1 MIVSQLK
8 SGAGPA
14 RPSSVRETGA
24 GRAATGS
31 VAPLLKSAKGAA
43 RTSSRIRNCFALHSV
58 LREFLRS
65 RRARWTIC
73 ATAALLL
80 SAAMMCAAPGIVPD
94 VRARLAQND
103 FTGAAG
109 QIQNYRK
116 SSGVTPDLLEA
127 MSWMA
132 RAELGRK
139 NLDQAEKWSQDT
151 YQLSAAE
158 VKQHPLG
165 RDPNAPLALA
175 LGASIEVEGNVM
187 AARGERSGAVA
198 YLQDEI
204 KKYSGTSIHARIQ
217 KVVNLLSL
225 EGKPAPALVGLTI
238 PKGKP
243 ALIFFWAHWCPDCKA
258 EAADLKKLKA
268 EFIPKGLVFLAP
280 TQKYG
285 YAAGGKDATPEAET
299 RYIEQVRQ
307 TFYAGLIDAPPVVN
321 EENFRVW
328 GASTV
333 PTLALVDRNG
343 IVRMYHPGALDYAEL
358 RARIA
363 ALL

>member
-1 MIVSQLK
+1 MK
-8 SGAGPA
+8 HG
-14 RPSSVRETGA
+14 
-24 GRAATGS
+24 
-31 VAPLLKSAKGAA
+31 
-43 RTSSRIRNCFALHSV
+43 
-58 LREFLRS
+58 
-65 RRARWTIC
+65 TISIW
-73 ATAALLL
+73 AVLLL
-80 SAAMMCAAPGIVPD
+80 SVAMVCAAPAITPD

-109 QIQNYRK
+109 DIQNYRK
-116 SSGVTPDLLEA
+116 TFGVTPDVLEA

-151 YQLSAAE
+151 YQLAAAE
-158 VKQHPLG
+158 VKKRPLS

-175 LGASIEVEGNVM
+175 LGAAIEVEGTVM
-187 AARGERSGAVA
+187 AARSERAGAVA

-217 KVVNLLSL
+217 KVVNELSL
-225 EGKPAPALVGLTI
+225 EGKPAPALAGMVI

-243 ALIFFWAHWCPDCKA
+243 ALLFFWAHWCPDCKA

-268 EFIPKGLVFLAP
+268 EFVPKGLVFLAP

-285 YAAGGKDATPEAET
+285 YAAGGRDATPEVET

-307 TFYAGLIDAPPVVN
+307 TFYTGLIDAPAVVN
-321 EENFRVW
+321 EDNFRVW
-328 GASTV
+328 GASTT

-343 IVRMYHPGALDYAEL
+343 IVRMYHPGALGYAEL

-363 ALL
+363 SLF

>member
-1 MIVSQLK
+1 MTVRRTISTV
-8 SGAGPA
+8 AG
-14 RPSSVRETGA
+14 
-24 GRAATGS
+24 
-31 VAPLLKSAKGAA
+31 
-43 RTSSRIRNCFALHSV
+43 
-58 LREFLRS
+58 
-65 RRARWTIC
+65 
-73 ATAALLL
+73 LLL
-80 SAAMMCAAPGIVPD
+80 SVALVCAAPDIVQD
-94 VRARLAQND
+94 VRTRLAQND
-103 FTGAAG
+103 FTGAAAR
-109 QIQNYRK
+109 IQNYRRDF
-116 SSGVTPDLLEA
+116 GVTPDALEA

-158 VKQHPLG
+158 VKKHPLS

-175 LGASIEVEGNVM
+175 LGAAIEVEGNVM
-187 AARGERSGAVA
+187 AARGERAGAVA
-198 YLQDEI
+198 YLQGEL
-204 KKYSGTSIHARIQ
+204 KKYYGTSIHARIQ

-225 EGKPAPALVGLTI
+225 EGKPAPALIGLSI

-243 ALIFFWAHWCPDCKA
+243 ALVFFWAHWCPDCKA
-258 EAADLKKLKA
+258 ETADLKKLKA
-268 EFIPKGLVFLAP
+268 EFVPKGLAFLAP

-285 YAAGGKDATPEAET
+285 YAAEGKDATPEAEIL
-299 RYIEQVRQ
+299 YIEQVRR
-307 TFYAGLIDAPPVVN
+307 TFYTGLIDAPAVVN

-328 GASTV
+328 GASTT

-343 IVRMYHPGALDYAEL
+343 IVRLYHPGALPYPQL

>member
-1 MIVSQLK
+1 MIWNRRTISTW
-8 SGAGPA
+8 AGL
-14 RPSSVRETGA
+14 VL
-24 GRAATGS
+24 S
-31 VAPLLKSAKGAA
+31 VAMVSG
-43 RTSSRIRNCFALHSV
+43 
-58 LREFLRS
+58 
-65 RRARWTIC
+65 
-73 ATAALLL
+73 
-80 SAAMMCAAPGIVPD
+80 APGILED

-103 FTGAAG
+103 FAGAAA
-109 QIQNYRK
+109 QIQNARRV
-116 SSGVTPDLLEA
+116 SGVTPDLLAA

-132 RAELGRK
+132 RGELGRK

-151 YQLSAAE
+151 YQLAAAE
-158 VKQHPLG
+158 VKKHPLS

-187 AARGERSGAVA
+187 AARGERAGAVA
-198 YLQDEI
+198 YLQDQV

-217 KVVNLLSL
+217 KVVNTLSL
-225 EGKPAPALVGLTI
+225 EGKPAPPIAGMTI
-238 PKGKP
+238 PKGRP
-243 ALIFFWAHWCPDCKA
+243 VLLFFWAHWCPDCKA

-268 EFIPKGLVFLAP
+268 EFVPKGLVFLAP

-285 YAAGGKDATPEAET
+285 YVAGGQDATPEVET

-307 TFYAGLIDAPPVVN
+307 TFYTGLIDAPAVVN

-328 GASTV
+328 GASTT

-343 IVRMYHPGALDYAEL
+343 IVRMYHPGAVDYAEL

>member
-1 MIVSQLK
+1 MMRKKVGL
-8 SGAGPA
+8 
-14 RPSSVRETGA
+14 
-24 GRAATGS
+24 
-31 VAPLLKSAKGAA
+31 
-43 RTSSRIRNCFALHSV
+43 
-58 LREFLRS
+58 
-65 RRARWTIC
+65 
-73 ATAALLL
+73 LLL
-80 SAAMMCAAPGIVPD
+80 SVAMVCGAQAIVQD

-116 SSGVTPDLLEA
+116 SFGVTPDVLEA

-132 RAELGRK
+132 RAEMGRK

-158 VKQHPLG
+158 VKKHPLN

-175 LGASIEVEGNVM
+175 LGASIEVEGAVM
-187 AARGERSGAVA
+187 AARGERAGAVA
-198 YLQDEI
+198 YLQGEI
-204 KKYSGTSIHARIQ
+204 KKYYGTSIHARIQ
-217 KVVNLLSL
+217 KDVNQLSL
-225 EGKPAPALVGLTI
+225 EGKPAPALAGIAI

-243 ALIFFWAHWCPDCKA
+243 ALLFFWAHWCPDCKA

-268 EFIPKGLVFLAP
+268 EFVPKGLVFLAP

-285 YAAGGKDATPEAET
+285 YVAGGQDAPPEAET

-307 TFYAGLIDAPPVVN
+307 TFYTGLIDAPVVVN

-328 GASTV
+328 GASTT

-343 IVRMYHPGALDYAEL
+343 IVRLYHPGALPYAEL

-363 ALL
+363 ALM

>member
-1 MIVSQLK
+1 MTTRGTSFK
-8 SGAGPA
+8 FAG
-14 RPSSVRETGA
+14 
-24 GRAATGS
+24 
-31 VAPLLKSAKGAA
+31 
-43 RTSSRIRNCFALHSV
+43 
-58 LREFLRS
+58 
-65 RRARWTIC
+65 
-73 ATAALLL
+73 LLL
-80 SAAMMCAAPGIVPD
+80 SVATLCGAPGIVPD

-103 FTGAAG
+103 YAGAAV

-116 SSGVTPDLLEA
+116 SSGVTPDVLEA

-132 RAELGRK
+132 RSELGRK

-151 YQLSAAE
+151 YQLAAAE
-158 VKQHPLG
+158 VKKHPLT

-187 AARGERSGAVA
+187 AARGERAGAVA
-198 YLQDEI
+198 YLQDEV
-204 KKYSGTSIHARIQ
+204 KKYYGTSIHARIQ
-217 KVVNLLSL
+217 KVVNQLSL
-225 EGKPAPALVGLTI
+225 EGKPAPALAGLAI

-243 ALIFFWAHWCPDCKA
+243 VFVFFWAHWCPDCKA

-268 EFIPKGLVFLAP
+268 EFVPKGLVFLAP

-285 YAAGGKDATPEAET
+285 YVAGGQDATPEVET

-307 TFYAGLIDAPPVVN
+307 TFYTGLVDAPAVVN

-343 IVRMYHPGALDYAEL
+343 IVRMYHPGAVPYAEL

>member
-1 MIVSQLK
+1 MTTRGTIST
-8 SGAGPA
+8 SAG
-14 RPSSVRETGA
+14 
-24 GRAATGS
+24 
-31 VAPLLKSAKGAA
+31 
-43 RTSSRIRNCFALHSV
+43 
-58 LREFLRS
+58 
-65 RRARWTIC
+65 
-73 ATAALLL
+73 LLL
-80 SAAMMCAAPGIVPD
+80 SVALVLGAPNIVQD
-94 VRARLAQND
+94 VRMRLAQND

-109 QIQNYRK
+109 QIQNYRR
-116 SSGVTPDLLEA
+116 SFGVTPDVLEA

-158 VKQHPLG
+158 VKKHPLS

-175 LGASIEVEGNVM
+175 LGAAIEVEGNVM
-187 AARGERSGAVA
+187 AARGERAGAVA
-198 YLQDEI
+198 YLQGEI
-204 KKYSGTSIHARIQ
+204 KKYYGSSIHARIQ
-217 KVVNLLSL
+217 KVVNQLSL
-225 EGKPAPALVGLTI
+225 EGKPAPALIGLTI

-243 ALIFFWAHWCPDCKA
+243 ALLFFWAHWCPDCKA

-268 EFIPKGLVFLAP
+268 EFVPKGLVFLAP

-285 YAAGGKDATPEAET
+285 YAAGGQDATPEAET
-299 RYIEQVRQ
+299 SYIEQVRR
-307 TFYAGLIDAPPVVN
+307 TFYTGLIDAPAVVN
-321 EENFRVW
+321 EENFRAW
-328 GASTV
+328 GASTT

-343 IVRMYHPGALDYAEL
+343 IVRLYHPGALPYAEL